1 MNTVELKVVNPLL
14 KKFDKDGVPAYATQG
29 SAAFDLRAM
38 FNQEGSQKYSVDE
51 FGTLVIQP
59 NQSVLIPTGIAINI
73 GEAKIDN
80 VGIAAIVL
88 PRSSVGAKRGLLAR
102 LYEFDVTDPLGLLN
116 SDGEDDPIDVGNIC
130 GLIDSDYQGE
140 VFVSVWNRS
149 DDAQTIEFGER
160 IAQLMFTPVIKPTID
175 KVDDFTPRVAV
186 VAKPVEDF
194 SVTTDR
200 GEGGLGST
208 GKK

>member
-14 KKFDKDGVPAYATQG
+14 KKFDKDGVPAYATGG

-38 FNQEGSQKYSVDE
+38 FDQDGSQKYAVDE
-51 FGTLVIQP
+51 FGTLVIQA

-73 GEAKIDN
+73 DDEST
-80 VGIAAIVL
+80 AAIVL

-102 LYEFDVTDPLGLLN
+102 LYEFDVSDPLGLL
-116 SDGEDDPIDVGNIC
+116 GDDLDVGNIC

-149 DDAQTIEFGER
+149 DEVQTIEFGER
-160 IAQLMFTPVIKPTID
+160 IAQLMFTPVIKPTIEN
-175 KVDDFTPRVAV
+175 VETFTPRKHV
-186 VAKPVEDF
+186 VAKPVKEF
-194 SVTTDR
+194 STTTER